1 MGLSFERDPQK
12 AVANH
17 KEHGVGF
24 GEAET
29 IFADPR
35 SLDRPDPD
43 HSCVEERW
51 IKSGISE
58 RLRVLVVV
66 YTEGLGPIRI
76 ISARKANR
84 RERQEYEKG
93 FQ

>member
-17 KEHGVGF
+17 KKHGVGF

-35 SLDRPDPD
+35 SLDSPDPD
-43 HSCVEERW
+43 RSRTEER
-51 IKSGISE
+51 
-58 RLRVLVVV
+58 
-66 YTEGLGPIRI
+66 
-76 ISARKANR
+76 
-84 RERQEYEKG
+84 
-93 FQ
+93 